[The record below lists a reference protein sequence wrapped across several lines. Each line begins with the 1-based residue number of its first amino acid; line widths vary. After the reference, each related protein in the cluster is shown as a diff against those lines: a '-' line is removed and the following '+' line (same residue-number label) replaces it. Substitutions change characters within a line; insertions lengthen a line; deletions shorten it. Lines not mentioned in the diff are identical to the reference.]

1 MAKVTEEYDKSGTVE
16 ACYFECPGCGEPHY
30 LAIRPNTLPN
40 GAGWTYNGNPDSPT
54 FSPSILRRVDRS
66 RRSEPKPDV
75 VCHSFVTDG
84 KIQFLGDCTHALV
97 NQTIDLPE
105 VDE

>member
-1 MAKVTEEYDKSGTVE
+1 MAKVIEEHSESGAVE
-16 ACYFECPGCGEPHY
+16 ACYFDCPGCGSHHY
-30 LAIRPNTLPN
+30 LAIRPNKLPN
-40 GAGWTYNGNPDSPT
+40 GASWTYNGNPDAPT
-54 FSPSILRRVDRS
+54 FSPSLLRRVDRS
-66 RRSEPKPDV
+66 NRSEPRPDM